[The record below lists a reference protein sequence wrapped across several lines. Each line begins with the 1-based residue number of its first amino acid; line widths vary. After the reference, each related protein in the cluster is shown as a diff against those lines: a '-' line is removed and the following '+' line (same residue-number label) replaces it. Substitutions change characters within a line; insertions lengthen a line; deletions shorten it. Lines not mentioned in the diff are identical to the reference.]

1 MQIKK
6 LSAVQ
11 CIFQVLAI
19 EQSVHVYHVVLAAA
33 SVVDAKQSIVHSVE
47 VFLILALNH
56 ALKAEPFLTGTA
68 LLFQMVIK
76 NQKILSLFALSPQ
89 TDESKVHWKE
99 EAQSNLLLRSP

>member
-1 MQIKK
+1 MNKH
-6 LSAVQ
+6 LVVQ
-11 CIFQVLAI
+11 SIIQVLAT

-33 SVVDAKQSIVHSVE
+33 SVVDAKQSIAESVK

-76 NQKILSLFALSPQ
+76 SQKILSLSGFNLR
-89 TDESKVHWKE
+89 TDESMAHWKE
-99 EAQSNLLLRSP
+99 EVRSSLHEHSP

>member
-1 MQIKK
+1 MNKH
-6 LSAVQ
+6 LVVQ
-11 CIFQVLAI
+11 SIIQVLAT

-33 SVVDAKQSIVHSVE
+33 SVVDAKQSIAESVK

-76 NQKILSLFALSPQ
+76 NQKILSLFGFNPR
-89 TDESKVHWKE
+89 TDENKAHWKE
-99 EAQSNLLLRSP
+99 DARSSPREHSP

>member
-1 MQIKK
+1 MNRH
-6 LSAVQ
+6 LVVP
-11 CIFQVLAI
+11 CTFQVHAT
-19 EQSVHVYHVVLAAA
+19 EQNVHVCLVVLVAA
-33 SVVDAKQSIVHSVE
+33 SVDAKQSIAQSVK

-89 TDESKVHWKE
+89 TNKSKVHWKE
-99 EAQSNLLLRSP
+99 EAQSSLHEHSP